1 MAGGHDG
8 DVLEPPARKCDLPR
22 GIGELREHWR
32 DLPPMLTADQVL
44 EAGWLWITRA
54 PLYRAIVRGDLPTA
68 RLGRRVFLLTA
79 PLMRFLGVED
89 DES

>member
-1 MAGGHDG
+1 
-8 DVLEPPARKCDLPR
+8 
-22 GIGELREHWR
+22 
-32 DLPPMLTADQVL
+32 MLTADQVL
-44 EAGWLWITRA
+44 EAGWLGITRA